1 MRAAFYECDITP
13 PLGGFLWGHYSRVF
27 ATDVQDRLYAKAVVM
42 ENEGTVSAIVCV
54 DSCALPPQMHDAVT
68 KRVTEYTGIPA
79 ENVCLTSNHTH
90 WGAPICDGMDTG
102 CLADASYQDVC
113 FRLTADAVILA
124 YMRLK
129 DVKATYGTS
138 VLEGVSFN
146 RDYVMEDG
154 IAITFGKS
162 PLSVDHMLA
171 GIDPTVSVMTFYHE
185 DHPVGAVVNFAL
197 HQCCCGNIS
206 AYTGD
211 FSSILSKELKK
222 KYGNDFVSLFV
233 LGCCGDINHVND
245 DRVTKATLDTY
256 REIGR
261 TLAEKTEEAM
271 ATAKPVG
278 EGVQVVKEKLSVE
291 TRQAEKEAT
300 RQEVERLA
308 SMGSMMR
315 LRNLVHYQ
323 ATNTDTCK
331 ELWVQA
337 MKIGNVC
344 VYALPGEVFV
354 NHGLRLKK
362 ESPYENCFVIENCNS
377 YCGYIPTEEAFG
389 ESCDLYETSLCYHSC
404 LVPEAGD
411 RLVDRA
417 LDLARKL

>member
-13 PLGGFLWGHYSRVF
+13 PLGGFLWGHYHRVF
-27 ATDVQDRLYAKAVVM
+27 ATDVQDRLYAKAVVV

-68 KRVTEYTGIPA
+68 ERITEYTGIPA

-90 WGAPICDGMDTG
+90 WGAPISDGMDTG
-102 CLADASYQDVC
+102 CLADASYRDVC

-146 RDYVMEDG
+146 RNYVLENG
-154 IAITFGKS
+154 IAITWGKS
-162 PLSVDHMLA
+162 PLAVDHMLA
-171 GIDPTVSVMTFYHE
+171 GIDPTVSVMTFYQG
-185 DHPVGAVVNFAL
+185 DQPIGAVVNFAL
-197 HQCCCGNIS
+197 HQCCCGNIT

-222 KYGNDFVSLFV
+222 KYGEDFVSLFV

-245 DRVTKATLDTY
+245 DRVTKATPDSY

-261 TLAEKTEEAM
+261 RLAEKTEEAM
-271 ATAKPVG
+271 ASAKPVD
-278 EGVQVVKEKLSVE
+278 EGVQVVKEKLRVE
-291 TRQAEKEAT
+291 TRQAETEETNRRVA
-300 RQEVERLA
+300 ELLDV
-308 SMGSMMR
+308 SMMR
-315 LRNLVHYQ
+315 LRNLVYYQ
-323 ATNTDTCK
+323 ATNTDTYK
-331 ELWVQA
+331 DLWVQA
-337 MKIGNVC
+337 FKIGNVC
-344 VYALPGEVFV
+344 IYALPGEVFV

-362 ESPYENCFVIENCNS
+362 ESPYGNCFVIENCNS

-389 ESCDLYETSLCYHSC
+389 ENCQLYETSLCYHSC
-404 LVPEAGD
+404 LVPEAGS
-411 RLVDRA
+411 RLVEKA
-417 LDLARKL
+417 LELAKKL